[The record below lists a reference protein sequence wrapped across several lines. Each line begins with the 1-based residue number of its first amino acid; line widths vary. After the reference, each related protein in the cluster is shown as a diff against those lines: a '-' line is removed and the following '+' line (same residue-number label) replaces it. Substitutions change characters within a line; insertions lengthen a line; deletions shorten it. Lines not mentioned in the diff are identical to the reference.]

1 MNIFSV
7 LDVSDNEEE
16 VKQKPVKK
24 AKETKPEPVKETK
37 ATPAPKKGI
46 PQSLRMKTIVTLIFR
61 NQATAAKASTC
72 CKGSSCRGP

>member
-24 AKETKPEPVKETK
+24 AKETKPEPVKEAK
-37 ATPAPKKGI
+37 PTPAPKRGI
-46 PQSLRMKTIVTLIFR
+46 PQSLRMKTTVTLL
-61 NQATAAKASTC
+61 S
-72 CKGSSCRGP
+72 